1 VGHLC
6 GICIL
11 GAGAL
16 AKGGDQ
22 NAPGEHG
29 GGVGGWK
36 VARTEGDAVES
47 KKAAEVGFCMEV
59 PWRNAGC
66 QRSLGRG
73 RDALRLSECEM
84 GLQAGFT

>member
-1 VGHLC
+1 VPWR
-6 GICIL
+6 
-11 GAGAL
+11 
-16 AKGGDQ
+16 
-22 NAPGEHG
+22 N
-29 GGVGGWK
+29 
-36 VARTEGDAVES
+36 
-47 KKAAEVGFCMEV
+47 AEVGFCMEV